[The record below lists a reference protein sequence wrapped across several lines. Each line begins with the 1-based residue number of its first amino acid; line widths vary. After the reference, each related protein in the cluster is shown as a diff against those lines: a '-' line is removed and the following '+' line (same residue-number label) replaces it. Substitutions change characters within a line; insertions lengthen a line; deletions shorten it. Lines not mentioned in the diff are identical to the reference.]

1 LHKIATIS
9 SLVHDSCQENVTTL
23 GFSQDDLQEMTTSSF
38 HAHILKEKQ
47 PLLVMSDYHLIFD
60 LNGVLIVTGE
70 GQTKSCPMV
79 LRLGLK

>member
-47 PLLVMSDYHLIFD
+47 PAS
-60 LNGVLIVTGE
+60 NE
-70 GQTKSCPMV
+70 
-79 LRLGLK
+79 